1 MFVND
6 GAGTPVH
13 DCTIQSR
20 VARGYLWERWAGT
33 VEWGAAWSMPGKMSN
48 ASISPAVMR
57 SRHFVP
63 AAFGCDPTDVYVA
76 VATVGDKIRDVR
88 CHLRRVLGREEDRA
102 ATILH
107 MKRLPPLW
115 PTVS

>member
-1 MFVND
+1 MWGSLVHARQDVERVNL
-6 GAGTPVH
+6 A
-13 DCTIQSR
+13 
-20 VARGYLWERWAGT
+20 
-33 VEWGAAWSMPGKMSN
+33 
-48 ASISPAVMR
+48 
-57 SRHFVP
+57 SRHEIEALC